1 MVYELACGLVATTV
15 VDSVAL
21 KSSALNSF
29 QYSEVFLT
37 LNLKDLR
44 REFRL
49 AHTWSRTRIS
59 ALLKSTEICGIDW
72 IDCKAFAALVCVLLN
87 RVDSESISSYKI
99 AYSPINEDPVRRK
112 REQSDV
118 RLRRPPSPAGHRKQ
132 AGMRSQVASSHQV

>member
-49 AHTWSRTRIS
+49 AHLVPNQNLGLI
-59 ALLKSTEICGIDW
+59 EI
-72 IDCKAFAALVCVLLN
+72 
-87 RVDSESISSYKI
+87 Y
-99 AYSPINEDPVRRK
+99 
-112 REQSDV
+112 
-118 RLRRPPSPAGHRKQ
+118 
-132 AGMRSQVASSHQV
+132 